1 MDKGNKDATN
11 YIIKYLKVNKFLHV
25 KFINDQLLLQSD
37 EHPMNEIKKVGI
49 FSPYIL
55 FVGDDEL
62 HPMQYFVVSETKV
75 TSETTSFTKAVVN
88 LMSWYYIM
96 DIQYPQKC
104 RNTYGFIE
112 AMLLKLPSTST
123 TLTASAIQAIS
134 SMEHL

>member
-1 MDKGNKDATN
+1 M
-11 YIIKYLKVNKFLHV
+11 H
-25 KFINDQLLLQSD
+25 LQSD
-37 EHPMNEIKKVGI
+37 AQPTEEIKKAGI

-62 HPMQYFVVSETKV
+62 HPIQYFIVSETEV
-75 TSETTSFTKAVVN
+75 ISETTSFIKAIVN

-96 DIQYPQKC
+96 DILYPQKC

-112 AMLLKLPSTST
+112 AMLLKLPTTST